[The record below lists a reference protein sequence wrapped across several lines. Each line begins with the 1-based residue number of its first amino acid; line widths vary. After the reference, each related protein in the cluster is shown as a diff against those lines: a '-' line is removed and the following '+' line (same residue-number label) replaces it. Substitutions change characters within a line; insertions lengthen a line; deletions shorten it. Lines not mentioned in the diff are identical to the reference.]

1 MKNLNYLMDHIL
13 YQMFKIISNISSKKN
28 GEKTDNLS
36 KRKYL
41 NKIDNRIT
49 FKVRTGYDLKILTP
63 QAMKILGSIK
73 SKIIKDKMVEAY
85 LI

>member
-1 MKNLNYLMDHIL
+1 M
-13 YQMFKIISNISSKKN
+13 
-28 GEKTDNLS
+28 EKRL
-36 KRKYL
+36 RKYL

-73 SKIIKDKMVEAY
+73 SKIIKDKMVETY